1 MPGTKNPKG
10 AQALFDKLKSM
21 GYKKNGGE
29 KILPG
34 MQMGGPNKPDLVEM
48 KMQMGGSGAMMNE
61 DLMKMTKGGD
71 YEYGYGGS
79 VKSRKKK
86 KSKKKK

>member
-1 MPGTKNPKG
+1 MPGAKNPKA
-10 AQALFDKLKSM
+10 AQALFDKLKQM

-34 MQMGGPNKPDLVEM
+34 MQMGGPNEPDLVKM
-48 KMQMGGSGAMMNE
+48 KMQMGGSGAVVNE

-79 VKSRKKK
+79 VKRKKK
-86 KSKKKK
+86 GKKKK

>member
-1 MPGTKNPKG
+1 MPGTKNPKA

-21 GYKKNGGE
+21 GYKQAGGPVE

-34 MQMGGPNKPDLVEM
+34 MQTGGPSNPDLVEM
-48 KMQMGGSGAMMNE
+48 KMQMGGTGAVMNE
-61 DLMKMTKGGD
+61 DLMKMGKGGD

-79 VKSRKKK
+79 VKKKKGKKK
-86 KSKKKK
+86 K